1 MDQPTTAGSA
11 RVLWLKNQNTYRF
24 PLICLFLGGII
35 ISMVEKSKC
44 LSVIATAAD
53 SDHQRTRVR
62 WVILALLFMASF
74 VAYVLRTNMSI
85 AGESIMTDLGLSRI
99 QFGVVLSAF
108 AWGYAIFQFP
118 GGIFGDLVGCRRA
131 LTVIAVL
138 WGGLTLVTGLVPG
151 MTLAST
157 AFILT
162 TLVVLRFLVGVV
174 QAPLFPVT
182 CGGTIGNWFPVSG
195 WAFPNGL
202 TSTGLT
208 LGAAATAPLIAWLME
223 TLGWRW
229 SFIVTAPLAFLIA
242 GFWWWYARDNPAD
255 HPRVSKKEL
264 DLINANRPWPKPAIK
279 DKTAWKRVLKNR
291 DILLLTA
298 SYFCMNYVFYI
309 FFNWFFIYLVDVREF
324 AIMEGGYFAA
334 APWIVGAIA
343 ASIGGLW
350 CDRLCKRIG
359 FRWGCR
365 IPGIVGLSL
374 VAGLLF
380 LGAKAE
386 NPYLAVVFL
395 SLSFGCTQLTEGA
408 YWAAAISVSGK
419 HASAAAGVM
428 NTGGNVVGG
437 IGALLVP
444 ITAEAFGW
452 VPALATGSVFAMIG
466 VVLWLFVRAEKP
478 MVLVSGDGSI
488 DSARGPVENRSD
500 E

>member
-1 MDQPTTAGSA
+1 M
-11 RVLWLKNQNTYRF
+11 NT
-24 PLICLFLGGII
+24 
-35 ISMVEKSKC
+35 
-44 LSVIATAAD
+44 ATAAHP
-53 SDHQRTRVR
+53 DHQPTHVR

-85 AGESIMTDLGLSRI
+85 AGENMMADLGLSKI
-99 QFGVVLSAF
+99 QLGLVLSAF

-118 GGIFGDLVGCRRA
+118 GGIFGDKVGSRRA
-131 LTVIAVL
+131 LTIIAVL
-138 WGGLTLVTGLVPG
+138 WGIMTLVTGLVPG
-151 MTLAST
+151 TNLAST
-157 AFILT
+157 TLILT
-162 TLVVLRFLVGVV
+162 TLIGLRFVMGVV
-174 QAPLFPVT
+174 QAPLFPVA

-208 LGAAATAPLIAWLME
+208 LGAAATAPLVAWLME
-223 TLGWRW
+223 TLGWRE
-229 SFIVTAPLAFLIA
+229 SFILTAPLAFLIA
-242 GFWWWYARDNPAD
+242 GVWWRYARDNPAD

-264 DLINANRPWPKPAIK
+264 ALINADRPSSEQEVD
-279 DKTAWKRVLKNR
+279 DKVAWKRVLKNR

-309 FFNWFFIYLVDVREF
+309 FFNWFFIYLIDVREF
-324 AIMEGGYFAA
+324 EILEGGYFAA
-334 APWIVGAIA
+334 APWMVGAVA
-343 ASIGGLW
+343 ASVGGLW

-359 FRWGCR
+359 SRWGCR

-380 LGAKAE
+380 LGATAK

-419 HASAAAGVM
+419 HASAATGVM
-428 NTGGNVVGG
+428 NTGGNAVGG

-452 VPALATGSVFAMIG
+452 VPALATGSVFALIG
-466 VVLWLFVRAEKP
+466 VVLWLFVRADKP
-478 MVLVSGDGSI
+478 MALSSGK
-488 DSARGPVENRSD
+488 V
-500 E
+500 

>member
-1 MDQPTTAGSA
+1 MAGADAA
-11 RVLWLKNQNTYRF
+11 R
-24 PLICLFLGGII
+24 
-35 ISMVEKSKC
+35 
-44 LSVIATAAD
+44 
-53 SDHQRTRVR
+53 SDHQRTHVR
-62 WVILALLFMASF
+62 WVILALLFMVSF

-85 AGESIMTDLGLSRI
+85 AGENMMADLGLSKI
-99 QFGVVLSAF
+99 QLGMVLSAF

-118 GGIFGDLVGCRRA
+118 GGIFGDIVGSRRA
-131 LTVIAVL
+131 LSFIAVL
-138 WGGLTLVTGLVPG
+138 WGILTLATGLVPG
-151 MTLAST
+151 TTVAST
-157 AFILT
+157 TFILT
-162 TLVVLRFLVGVV
+162 TLIGLRFLMGVV
-174 QAPLFPVT
+174 QAPLFPVFG
-182 CGGTIGNWFPVSG
+182 GGTIGTWFPVSG

-208 LGAAATAPLIAWLME
+208 LGAAATAPLVAWLME
-223 TLGWRW
+223 TLGWRE
-229 SFIVTAPLAFLIA
+229 SFILTAPLAFLIA
-242 GFWWWYARDNPAD
+242 GVWWWYARDNPAD
-255 HPRVSKKEL
+255 HPRVGKQEL
-264 DLINANRPWPKPAIK
+264 DLINADRPSPEQAIE

-309 FFNWFFIYLVDVREF
+309 FFNWFFIYLVDVRKFE
-324 AIMEGGYFAA
+324 ILEGGYFAA
-334 APWIVGAIA
+334 APWMVGAVA
-343 ASIGGLW
+343 ASVGGLW

-359 FRWGCR
+359 PRWGCR

-380 LGAKAE
+380 LGATAT

-408 YWAAAISVSGK
+408 YWAAAIFVSGK
-419 HASAAAGVM
+419 HASAATGVM

-466 VVLWLFVRAEKP
+466 VGLWLFVRADKP
-478 MVLVSGDGSI
+478 LALI
-488 DSARGPVENRSD
+488 PITEEPA
-500 E
+500 

>member
-1 MDQPTTAGSA
+1 MLGADAAG
-11 RVLWLKNQNTYRF
+11 
-24 PLICLFLGGII
+24 
-35 ISMVEKSKC
+35 
-44 LSVIATAAD
+44 
-53 SDHQRTRVR
+53 SDHQRTHVR

-85 AGESIMTDLGLSRI
+85 AGENIMADLGLSKI
-99 QFGVVLSAF
+99 QLGMVLSAF

-118 GGIFGDLVGCRRA
+118 GGIFGDIVGSRRA
-131 LTVIAVL
+131 LTGIAVL
-138 WGGLTLVTGLVPG
+138 WGILTLVTGLVPG
-151 MTLAST
+151 TSLAST
-157 AFILT
+157 TFILT
-162 TLVVLRFLVGVV
+162 TLIGLRFLVGVA
-174 QAPLFPVT
+174 QAPLFPVV

-208 LGAAATAPLIAWLME
+208 LGAAATAPLIVWLME
-223 TLGWRW
+223 TVGWRA
-229 SFIVTAPLAFLIA
+229 SFILTAPLAFLVA
-242 GFWWWYARDNPAD
+242 GVWWWYARDDPAD
-255 HPRVSKKEL
+255 HPRVSKQEL
-264 DLINANRPWPKPAIK
+264 DLINSNRPSTEQAVE

-309 FFNWFFIYLVDVREF
+309 FFNWFFIYLVDVRKFE
-324 AIMEGGYFAA
+324 ILEGGYFAA
-334 APWIVGAIA
+334 APWMVGAVA

-359 FRWGCR
+359 PRWGCR

-380 LGAKAE
+380 LGATAK
-386 NPYLAVVFL
+386 NPHLAVVLL

-419 HASAAAGVM
+419 HASAATGVM
-428 NTGGNVVGG
+428 NTGGNIVGG

-466 VVLWLFVRAEKP
+466 VVLWLFVRADKP
-478 MVLVSGDGSI
+478 I
-488 DSARGPVENRSD
+488 
-500 E
+500 

>member
-1 MDQPTTAGSA
+1 MSA
-11 RVLWLKNQNTYRF
+11 
-24 PLICLFLGGII
+24 C
-35 ISMVEKSKC
+35 
-44 LSVIATAAD
+44 
-53 SDHQRTRVR
+53 SDHQRTHVR

-85 AGESIMTDLGLSRI
+85 AGENIMADLGLSKI
-99 QFGVVLSAF
+99 QLGMVLSAF

-118 GGIFGDLVGCRRA
+118 GGIFGDIVGCRRA
-131 LTVIAVL
+131 LAVIAVL
-138 WGGLTLVTGLVPG
+138 WGILTLATGLVPG
-151 MTLAST
+151 TILVST

-162 TLVVLRFLVGVV
+162 TLIGLRFLVGVV
-174 QAPLFPVT
+174 QAPLFPVA

-223 TLGWRW
+223 TLGWRQ
-229 SFIVTAPLAFLIA
+229 SFILTAPLAFLIA
-242 GFWWWYARDNPAD
+242 GVWWWYVRDNPAD

-264 DLINANRPWPKPAIK
+264 DLINAKRPSPEQAIE
-279 DKTAWKRVLKNR
+279 DKAAWKHVLKNR

-334 APWIVGAIA
+334 APWVVGAVA
-343 ASIGGLW
+343 ASVGGLW

-359 FRWGCR
+359 PRWGCR

-380 LGAKAE
+380 LGATAE
-386 NPYLAVVFL
+386 NPYLAVLFL

-419 HASAAAGVM
+419 HASAATGIM

-444 ITAEAFGW
+444 ITAEKFGW
-452 VPALATGSVFAMIG
+452 VPALATGSLFAIIG
-466 VVLWLFVRAEKP
+466 VVLWMFVRAEKS
-478 MVLVSGDGSI
+478 MVLISGQEPVESPE
-488 DSARGPVENRSD
+488 GPAENRSD

>member
-1 MDQPTTAGSA
+1 MKPAKASQPYH
-11 RVLWLKNQNTYRF
+11 R
-24 PLICLFLGGII
+24 
-35 ISMVEKSKC
+35 
-44 LSVIATAAD
+44 
-53 SDHQRTRVR
+53 RTHMR
-62 WVILALLFMASF
+62 WSILALLFMASF

-85 AGESIMTDLGLSRI
+85 AGENMMADLGLSKI
-99 QFGVVLSAF
+99 QLGMVLSAF

-118 GGIFGDLVGCRRA
+118 GGIFGDKVGSRRA
-131 LTVIAVL
+131 LTIIAVL
-138 WGGLTLVTGLVPG
+138 WGILTLATGLVPG
-151 MTLAST
+151 TKLASVT
-157 AFILT
+157 VILAI
-162 TLVVLRFLVGVV
+162 LIGLRFLMGVV

-182 CGGTIGNWFPVSG
+182 CGGMIGNWFPVSG

-223 TLGWRW
+223 TLGWRQ
-229 SFIVTAPLAFLIA
+229 SFILTTPLAFLIA
-242 GFWWWYARDNPAD
+242 GVWWWYARDNPAD

-264 DLINANRPWPKPAIK
+264 DLINANRPSPEHAIE
-279 DKTAWKRVLKNR
+279 DKAAWKHVLKNR

-309 FFNWFFIYLVDVREF
+309 FFNWFFIYLVDVRKFE
-324 AIMEGGYFAA
+324 IMEGGYFAA
-334 APWIVGAIA
+334 APWMVGAIA
-343 ASIGGLW
+343 ASVGGFL

-359 FRWGCR
+359 PRWGCR

-374 VAGLLF
+374 AAGLLF
-380 LGAKAE
+380 LGATAK

-419 HASAAAGVM
+419 HASAATGVM

-452 VPALATGSVFAMIG
+452 VPALATGSVFALIG
-466 VVLWLFVRAEKP
+466 VGLWLFVRADKP
-478 MVLVSGDGSI
+478 MTFYSG
-488 DSARGPVENRSD
+488 NN
-500 E
+500 

>member
-1 MDQPTTAGSA
+1 
-11 RVLWLKNQNTYRF
+11 
-24 PLICLFLGGII
+24 
-35 ISMVEKSKC
+35 MVEKSKC
-44 LSVIATAAD
+44 LSVSVTATAAY
-53 SDHQRTRVR
+53 SDHQRTHVR

-85 AGESIMTDLGLSRI
+85 AGENIMADLGLSKI
-99 QFGVVLSAF
+99 QLGVVLSAF

-118 GGIFGDLVGCRRA
+118 GGIFGDIVGCRRA

-138 WGGLTLVTGLVPG
+138 WGILTLVTGLVPG
-151 MTLAST
+151 TTMAST

-162 TLVVLRFLVGVV
+162 TLVVLRFLVGIV
-174 QAPLFPVT
+174 QAPLFPVA

-223 TLGWRW
+223 TLGWRL

-242 GFWWWYARDNPAD
+242 GVWWWYARDNPAD
-255 HPRVSKKEL
+255 HRRVSKKEL
-264 DLINANRPWPKPAIK
+264 ELINLNRPLPEPAIE

-324 AIMEGGYFAA
+324 GILKGGYFAA
-334 APWIVGAIA
+334 APWIVGAVA
-343 ASIGGLW
+343 ASVGGLW

-359 FRWGCR
+359 SRWGCR

-380 LGAKAE
+380 LGATAE

-419 HASAAAGVM
+419 HASAATGVM

-437 IGALLVP
+437 IGALLIP
-444 ITAEAFGW
+444 IIAEAFGW

-466 VVLWLFVRAEKP
+466 AGLWLFVRAEKP
-478 MVLVSGDGSI
+478 MVFVSGEGPIESP
-488 DSARGPVENRSD
+488 RGPAENRSD